1 MHLSADKMTVVV
13 AAGVGGKMLLFVY
26 VRRFF
31 QKWQIYLGYQITHM
45 AGAFGARRYSMEV
58 QTMCF
63 QTLLLR
69 LSADAV
75 REDWICL
82 IGKMQRN
89 QMHFTEAR

>member
-1 MHLSADKMTVVV
+1 MTVVV

-31 QKWQIYLGYQITHM
+31 QKWQSYLGYQITHM

-69 LSADAV
+69 LCRCSEERLDMFNRKNAKKPDAF
-75 REDWICL
+75 
-82 IGKMQRN
+82 
-89 QMHFTEAR
+89 H